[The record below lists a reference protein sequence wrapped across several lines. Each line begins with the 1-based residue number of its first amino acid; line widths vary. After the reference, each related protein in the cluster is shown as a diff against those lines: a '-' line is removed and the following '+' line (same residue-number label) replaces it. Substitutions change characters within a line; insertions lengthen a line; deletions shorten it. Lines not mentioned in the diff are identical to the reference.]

1 MENIVL
7 YCKSYDRDLDR
18 VIELS
23 NSIKKYNKD
32 NIPFYISV
40 PSKDVSLFKSKLPH
54 YTQIIEDESVFE
66 HKIPS
71 GWHYQQYIRK
81 MQHCAKA
88 V

>member
-32 NIPFYISV
+32 NIPFYI
-40 PSKDVSLFKSKLPH
+40 FG
-54 YTQIIEDESVFE
+54 TI
-66 HKIPS
+66 
-71 GWHYQQYIRK
+71 
-81 MQHCAKA
+81 
-88 V
+88 